1 MKRLIETKAVPQ
13 RDAAQ
18 TPAARFTSRM
28 RTRPRALAGL
38 ITLAN
43 ALGLLV
49 LFFAGSSANAQG
61 SAYPR
66 ANPQPALQ
74 AANPQAQ
81 VPVATYQSALA
92 GLPQGVESQ
101 STDWRSANDTVG
113 QFKRGHIDLLKLEN
127 APPAQPGAQPSPPSP
142 PSPSAPRSQP

>member
-1 MKRLIETKAVPQ
+1 MLFQSVRFQELNLNRLIKT
-13 RDAAQ
+13 
-18 TPAARFTSRM
+18 
-28 RTRPRALAGL
+28 L
-38 ITLAN
+38 TLAK

-49 LFFAGSSANAQG
+49 LLFNSPATHAQHA
-61 SAYPR
+61 AYPR

-74 AANPQAQ
+74 AASPQAQ
-81 VPVATYQSALA
+81 VPLAQYQSALR

-127 APPAQPGAQPSPPSP
+127 TPPAQP
-142 PSPSAPRSQP
+142 RSQP

>member
-1 MKRLIETKAVPQ
+1 MLFQSVRFQELNLNRLIKT
-13 RDAAQ
+13 
-18 TPAARFTSRM
+18 
-28 RTRPRALAGL
+28 L
-38 ITLAN
+38 TLAK

-49 LFFAGSSANAQG
+49 LIYSPATHAQHA
-61 SAYPR
+61 AYPR

-74 AANPQAQ
+74 AASPQAQ
-81 VPVATYQSALA
+81 VPLANYQSALR

-127 APPAQPGAQPSPPSP
+127 APPAQP
-142 PSPSAPRSQP
+142 RSQP